1 LGGGK
6 SRAGGDVEIELGEK
20 ERSMA
25 KETEI
30 KLHIS
35 DLKGFERK
43 LKKMGAKTVGSG
55 DGRVHELNTIFDTPE
70 GGLAKHGQL
79 LRIRT
84 ETAGRKGKAG
94 GAKRIVLTFKQP
106 MVRGVDE
113 EGGRFKVRE
122 ETETE
127 LTDSGALTKIFEGL
141 GMRGWFSYEKY
152 RTTWKLGAK
161 ERWAKDLLIEV
172 DETPVGTYVELEGPP
187 EAIDRA
193 AEAFG
198 FSRRDYLVKNYLT
211 LYAEDC
217 RRKGTAPGNML
228 FEPKKR

>member
-1 LGGGK
+1 
-6 SRAGGDVEIELGEK
+6 
-20 ERSMA
+20 MA
-25 KETEI
+25 RETEI
-30 KLHIS
+30 KLKVE

-43 LKKMGAKTVGSG
+43 LKKLGAKPVGAG
-55 DGRVHELNTIFDTPE
+55 DGRVHEFNTIFDTPD

-84 ETAGRKGKAG
+84 ETAAAKSKAG
-94 GAKRIVLTFKQP
+94 RPKRIVLTFKQP
-106 MVRGVDE
+106 TVRGVSE
-113 EGGRFKVRE
+113 EGSRFKVRE

-127 LTDSGALTKIFEGL
+127 LTDSVALTKIFEGL

-152 RTTWKLGAK
+152 RGTWKLGAK
-161 ERWAKDLLIEV
+161 EKWAKDLLIEV

-193 AEAFG
+193 AAMLG
-198 FSRRDYLVKNYLT
+198 FARKDYLLKNYLT

-217 RRKGTAPGNML
+217 RRKGVAPGNML
-228 FEPKKR
+228 FEAKKK